1 MSILLK
7 KLQTVHL
14 VELSN
19 HYLLSTG
26 RGLSHSAINHMKVD
40 IKQY

>member
-14 VELSN
+14 VKLSN
-19 HYLLSTG
+19 HCLLSTG
-26 RGLSHSAINHMKVD
+26 RSLSHSAINHMKVD
-40 IKQY
+40 IKEY

>member
-14 VELSN
+14 VELSD
-19 HYLLSTG
+19 HCLPSTG

-40 IKQY
+40 IKEY